1 MKKETS
7 KWLSALL
14 TVTMVGGLMAP
25 MTAQAESATDDDI
38 VVLFTNDVHCT
49 NDEGMSYASIAGY
62 KAEMEAQYGEDAV
75 TLVDNG
81 DAIQGAVLGTLSKGG
96 WIVDLMNEVG
106 YDIAVPGNHEF
117 DFGMETFL
125 DIAENQA
132 KYQYTSCNFLDKN
145 GKTVLKPYVMERYG
159 DVDVAYVGITTPE
172 TISKS
177 TPSFF
182 QNDKG
187 EYIYSFC
194 QDANGEAL
202 YKQVQKTVDT
212 ARADGAEYVV
222 ALAHL
227 GEDAQSSPWMST
239 EVIANTS
246 GIDAVLDGH
255 SHTTTP
261 SKEVKNA
268 DGEAVLLS
276 QTGTKGTQIGKLVI
290 EEDGDMR
297 TELVETAKVSTDSEA
312 YKNTQAFIKDIQ
324 EKYQAVTQEVV
335 GTSDVTL
342 TVNDPVTGKR
352 AVRSQETNMGDFC
365 ADAYRVV
372 MGADIGF
379 INGGGIRADIEPGDV
394 TYGDMI
400 AVHPFGNTLCLVEV
414 SGQQIIDALELGA
427 MYVGTAESGGFLQ
440 VSGLTYRIDPSVASS
455 VVVDNEGSF
464 VEVKGTRRVSNV
476 KVLNQKT
483 GAYEPIDVTKTY
495 TLASHNY
502 MLKNGGDGYS
512 MFGTDNV
519 KILKD
524 EVMVDNEALMTYMS
538 TYLNGAVD
546 DTYADPHGQGRIVIA
561 ASYPD
566 VKDSDWFSDTV
577 RYVTDAGLMG
587 TTDGV
592 HFSPRQDI
600 SRAAVFSVLYR
611 MVGSPEV
618 TAYPVKDTAG
628 KWYNDSVNWAY
639 SVGLL
644 EDTTF
649 GQDRSLS
656 RAEAAKMMSDFA
668 REQGVPEASDDG
680 TMKTM
685 KDYQT
690 IPADYLPAMTFC
702 YYNKVMMGNEKRE
715 LMPNQSLTRAEFAQ
729 VLRNYNELVSPYL
742 VA

>member
-1 MKKETS
+1 
-7 KWLSALL
+7 
-14 TVTMVGGLMAP
+14 
-25 MTAQAESATDDDI
+25 
-38 VVLFTNDVHCT
+38 
-49 NDEGMSYASIAGY
+49 
-62 KAEMEAQYGEDAV
+62 
-75 TLVDNG
+75 
-81 DAIQGAVLGTLSKGG
+81 
-96 WIVDLMNEVG
+96 
-106 YDIAVPGNHEF
+106 
-117 DFGMETFL
+117 
-125 DIAENQA
+125 
-132 KYQYTSCNFLDKN
+132 
-145 GKTVLKPYVMERYG
+145 
-159 DVDVAYVGITTPE
+159 
-172 TISKS
+172 
-177 TPSFF
+177 
-182 QNDKG
+182 
-187 EYIYSFC
+187 
-194 QDANGEAL
+194 
-202 YKQVQKTVDT
+202 
-212 ARADGAEYVV
+212 
-222 ALAHL
+222 
-227 GEDAQSSPWMST
+227 
-239 EVIANTS
+239 
-246 GIDAVLDGH
+246 
-255 SHTTTP
+255 
-261 SKEVKNA
+261 
-268 DGEAVLLS
+268 
-276 QTGTKGTQIGKLVI
+276 
-290 EEDGDMR
+290 
-297 TELVETAKVSTDSEA
+297 
-312 YKNTQAFIKDIQ
+312 
-324 EKYQAVTQEVV
+324 
-335 GTSDVTL
+335 
-342 TVNDPVTGKR
+342 
-352 AVRSQETNMGDFC
+352 
-365 ADAYRVV
+365 
-372 MGADIGF
+372 
-379 INGGGIRADIEPGDV
+379 
-394 TYGDMI
+394 
-400 AVHPFGNTLCLVEV
+400 
-414 SGQQIIDALELGA
+414 
-427 MYVGTAESGGFLQ
+427 
-440 VSGLTYRIDPSVASS
+440 
-455 VVVDNEGSF
+455 
-464 VEVKGTRRVSNV
+464 
-476 KVLNQKT
+476 
-483 GAYEPIDVTKTY
+483 
-495 TLASHNY
+495 

-649 GQDRSLS
+649 GKDRSLS

-729 VLRNYNELVSPYL
+729 ALRNYNELVSPYL

>member
-290 EEDGDMR
+290 EEDAICAR
-297 TELVETAKVSTDSEA
+297 NWWKPQRLAP
-312 YKNTQAFIKDIQ
+312 ILR
-324 EKYQAVTQEVV
+324 
-335 GTSDVTL
+335 L
-342 TVNDPVTGKR
+342 T
-352 AVRSQETNMGDFC
+352 
-365 ADAYRVV
+365 
-372 MGADIGF
+372 
-379 INGGGIRADIEPGDV
+379 
-394 TYGDMI
+394 
-400 AVHPFGNTLCLVEV
+400 
-414 SGQQIIDALELGA
+414 
-427 MYVGTAESGGFLQ
+427 
-440 VSGLTYRIDPSVASS
+440 
-455 VVVDNEGSF
+455 
-464 VEVKGTRRVSNV
+464 
-476 KVLNQKT
+476 
-483 GAYEPIDVTKTY
+483 
-495 TLASHNY
+495 
-502 MLKNGGDGYS
+502 
-512 MFGTDNV
+512 
-519 KILKD
+519 KIPK
-524 EVMVDNEALMTYMS
+524 
-538 TYLNGAVD
+538 
-546 DTYADPHGQGRIVIA
+546 P
-561 ASYPD
+561 
-566 VKDSDWFSDTV
+566 
-577 RYVTDAGLMG
+577 
-587 TTDGV
+587 
-592 HFSPRQDI
+592 
-600 SRAAVFSVLYR
+600 
-611 MVGSPEV
+611 
-618 TAYPVKDTAG
+618 
-628 KWYNDSVNWAY
+628 
-639 SVGLL
+639 
-644 EDTTF
+644 
-649 GQDRSLS
+649 LS
-656 RAEAAKMMSDFA
+656 RIFKKSIK
-668 REQGVPEASDDG
+668 Q
-680 TMKTM
+680 
-685 KDYQT
+685 
-690 IPADYLPAMTFC
+690 
-702 YYNKVMMGNEKRE
+702 
-715 LMPNQSLTRAEFAQ
+715 
-729 VLRNYNELVSPYL
+729 
-742 VA
+742 

>member
-1 MKKETS
+1 
-7 KWLSALL
+7 
-14 TVTMVGGLMAP
+14 
-25 MTAQAESATDDDI
+25 
-38 VVLFTNDVHCT
+38 
-49 NDEGMSYASIAGY
+49 
-62 KAEMEAQYGEDAV
+62 
-75 TLVDNG
+75 
-81 DAIQGAVLGTLSKGG
+81 
-96 WIVDLMNEVG
+96 
-106 YDIAVPGNHEF
+106 
-117 DFGMETFL
+117 
-125 DIAENQA
+125 
-132 KYQYTSCNFLDKN
+132 
-145 GKTVLKPYVMERYG
+145 
-159 DVDVAYVGITTPE
+159 
-172 TISKS
+172 
-177 TPSFF
+177 
-182 QNDKG
+182 
-187 EYIYSFC
+187 
-194 QDANGEAL
+194 
-202 YKQVQKTVDT
+202 
-212 ARADGAEYVV
+212 
-222 ALAHL
+222 
-227 GEDAQSSPWMST
+227 MST

-464 VEVKGTRRVSNV
+464 VEVKGTRRVSDV

-512 MFGTDNV
+512 MFGRDNV

-561 ASYPD
+561 A
-566 VKDSDWFSDTV
+566 F
-577 RYVTDAGLMG
+577 L
-587 TTDGV
+587 
-592 HFSPRQDI
+592 
-600 SRAAVFSVLYR
+600 
-611 MVGSPEV
+611 
-618 TAYPVKDTAG
+618 
-628 KWYNDSVNWAY
+628 
-639 SVGLL
+639 
-644 EDTTF
+644 F
-649 GQDRSLS
+649 GCEGQR
-656 RAEAAKMMSDFA
+656 
-668 REQGVPEASDDG
+668 
-680 TMKTM
+680 
-685 KDYQT
+685 
-690 IPADYLPAMTFC
+690 
-702 YYNKVMMGNEKRE
+702 
-715 LMPNQSLTRAEFAQ
+715 
-729 VLRNYNELVSPYL
+729 LV
-742 VA
+742 